1 MEYPVVEIPVNSLVP
16 IGVVTASIIA
26 GFFSFVSLVLAKEQK
41 VSEFRQQWIDSL
53 REDLSQFISKLMTM
67 KDVKKNIALAKEK
80 KQKPDFSLSDVKEL
94 HTAISEAYTR
104 IILRLNPND
113 NCSYSKGLT
122 ESLNK
127 INKLMKEKQWNEIS
141 SGVEEL
147 RGLSQQVLKTEW
159 TRVKEGEPTFKWSK
173 RIAILMFTVA
183 IGIAVFMF
191 YNI

>member
-1 MEYPVVEIPVNSLVP
+1 MEIPVNSLVP

-67 KDVKKNIALAKEK
+67 KDVKKNIVLAKEK
-80 KQKPDFSLSDVKEL
+80 EQEPDFFLSDVKEL
-94 HTAISEAYTR
+94 HTGISEAYTR

-113 NCSYSKGLT
+113 NCSYSKDLT

>member
-80 KQKPDFSLSDVKEL
+80 EQKPDFSLSDVKEL

>member
-1 MEYPVVEIPVNSLVP
+1 MEYPAVEIPVNSLVP

-104 IILRLNPND
+104 IILRLNPNE
-113 NCSYSKGLT
+113 NCSYSKDLT

-191 YNI
+191 HNI

>member
-1 MEYPVVEIPVNSLVP
+1 M
-16 IGVVTASIIA
+16 
-26 GFFSFVSLVLAKEQK
+26 
-41 VSEFRQQWIDSL
+41 
-53 REDLSQFISKLMTM
+53 
-67 KDVKKNIALAKEK
+67 AKEK

-104 IILRLNPND
+104 IILLLNPNE
-113 NCSYSKGLT
+113 NCSYSKDLT